1 MPKISEAEFKEL
13 LELFVRGHRT
23 SGREIEPGEAQ
34 AARRRLDRRLLEI
47 YSKDPLPFPQTY
59 DDFRRF
65 VVDRFLDLLKK
76 EDPRFR
82 RPRF

>member
-23 SGREIEPGEAQ
+23 SLREIEPGEAR
-34 AARRRLDRRLLEI
+34 AARARLNQRLMTI
-47 YSKDPLPFPQTY
+47 YSAEPLPFPQTY

-65 VVDRFLDLLKK
+65 VVERFLDVLKK

>member
-1 MPKISEAEFKEL
+1 MPEVSETEFKEL
-13 LELFVRGHRT
+13 LDLFVRGHRT
-23 SGREIEPGEAQ
+23 STREIEPGEARVLR
-34 AARRRLDRRLLEI
+34 ARLDRRLLEI
-47 YSKDPLPFPQTY
+47 YSADPLPFPQTY

-65 VVDRFLDLLKK
+65 VVDRFLETLKK

>member
-13 LELFVRGHRT
+13 LDLYVRGHRT
-23 SGREIEPGEAQ
+23 RGTEPGEARVLR
-34 AARRRLDRRLLEI
+34 ARLDHRLLEI
-47 YSKDPLPFPQTY
+47 YSADPLPFPQTY
-59 DDFRRF
+59 DDFRHF
-65 VVDRFLDLLKK
+65 VTDRFLETLKK